1 MRRREKPGSPGFSF
15 ARDRPTVTALV
26 VLPGLDGTARLLA
39 GFADAAR
46 TAGFARVATVAY
58 PTDRTLG
65 YRDLTALARDALP
78 RDEAFVLLG
87 ESFSGPIAIALA
99 AEPPPNLRGLVLS
112 TTFAKAPVPV
122 PASLA
127 ALARIAPVRALPT
140 AALSFALLGRWA
152 TPALRRELR
161 DALDTVAPA
170 VLRARAEAAMRVDVR
185 DRLARIHMPALCLR
199 AARDRLLRPGAQ
211 RALCAG
217 LADAREVAI
226 DGPHLLL
233 QTRTQAA
240 ADAIARFAAGLG

>member
-1 MRRREKPGSPGFSF
+1 MTAP
-15 ARDRPTVTALV
+15 AVTALV
-26 VLPGLDGTARLLA
+26 ALPGLDGTARLLA

-99 AEPPPNLRGLVLS
+99 ADPPPNLRGLVLS

-122 PASLA
+122 PAPLA
-127 ALARIAPVRALPT
+127 ALARIAPVRTLPT
-140 AALSFALLGRWA
+140 AALSFALLGRWE

-185 DRLARIHMPALCLR
+185 DRLARIRMPALCLR
-199 AARDRLLRPGAQ
+199 ATRDRLLRPGAA
-211 RALCAG
+211 RAVRG
-217 LADAREVAI
+217 PGRRARGREIGRAHV
-226 DGPHLLL
+226 
-233 QTRTQAA
+233 
-240 ADAIARFAAGLG
+240 